1 MAKFLKC
8 FGEVGNKC
16 QYVVLR
22 RERADPLT
30 LDCKSLVVKASK
42 VER

>member
-16 QYVVLR
+16 QDVDLS

-30 LDCKSLVVKASK
+30 LDCKSLVVKASE
-42 VER
+42 VDR